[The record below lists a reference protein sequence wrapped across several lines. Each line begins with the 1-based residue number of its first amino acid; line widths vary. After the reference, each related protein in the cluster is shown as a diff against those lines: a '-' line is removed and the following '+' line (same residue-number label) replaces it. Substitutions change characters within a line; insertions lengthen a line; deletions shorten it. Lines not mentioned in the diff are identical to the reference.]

1 MSNPMNSSSCT
12 PQLETENTTTLLG
25 RAAISVV
32 PESETLLVRL
42 ARDGDKN
49 AYWRLVEPHLRAMF
63 LTAQS
68 ILRNFADADEVSQ
81 EALLKAMRNIRGFRG
96 ESRIKTWLVQITVN
110 ESLIRLRKYRKHLYR
125 PLEQEADSDSDQ
137 PNHFTDHCEIPSEAL
152 ARKELRNAL
161 QSAIG
166 SLPLAYREV
175 LALRYIAELSNKETA
190 QVLGLTLSN
199 VKIRLLRARRKM
211 RELLEPHLDAS
222 WFGTNWCGRKTPANC
237 LTDDTPENRQ
247 GALKHRRGHIDFSA
261 FHSHGTSQ
269 SPESLDEIRRTIVTV
284 PRNYF
289 PEL

>member
-1 MSNPMNSSSCT
+1 MSNPMNSSSGT
-12 PQLETENTTTLLG
+12 PQLEAENTTSFLG

-32 PESETLLVRL
+32 PESETQLVRL

-68 ILRNFADADEVSQ
+68 ILRNFADAEEVSQ
-81 EALLKAMRNIRGFRG
+81 ESLLKAMRNIRSFRG
-96 ESRIKTWLVQITVN
+96 EARIKTWLVQITVN

-125 PLEQEADSDSDQ
+125 PLEQEADSDSYQ
-137 PNHFTDHCEIPSEAL
+137 PNHFTDHCESPSEVL

-175 LALRYIAELSNKETA
+175 LALRDIAELSNKETA

-199 VKIRLLRARRKM
+199 VKIRLLRARLKM
-211 RELLEPHLDAS
+211 REFLVPYLDAS
-222 WFGTNWCGRKTPANC
+222 WFESSGFERKVPPVC
-237 LTDDTPENRQ
+237 
-247 GALKHRRGHIDFSA
+247 
-261 FHSHGTSQ
+261 
-269 SPESLDEIRRTIVTV
+269 IRR
-284 PRNYF
+284 RDR
-289 PEL
+289 